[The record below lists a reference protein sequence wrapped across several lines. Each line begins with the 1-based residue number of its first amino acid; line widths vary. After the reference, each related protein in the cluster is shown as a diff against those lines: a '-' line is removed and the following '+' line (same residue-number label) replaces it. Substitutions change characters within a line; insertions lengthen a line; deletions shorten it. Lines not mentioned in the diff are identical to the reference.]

1 MSDPHGVSSPD
12 PHDVSSPD
20 PHDVSSPDP
29 HDVSLPDPHDVCSS
43 DLYDV
48 SLYQIT
54 HRGNAGDI
62 AFYRRVCRGA
72 ETVLELGCGWGRVMR
87 PLLEAGHRVTGLDL
101 HPDMIAA
108 LQQRLSSAPDAI
120 RDRASLILAD
130 MSEFSLPQRFD
141 RVLIPYNGLY
151 VLLSES
157 AQRACLQRAFDHLVA
172 GGELW
177 LDLYQVDLDAS
188 SEEAEVSKEQTSA
201 EEAEASKEQTS
212 AEEAEA
218 SKEQTSAEEAEASKE
233 QTSAEE
239 AEASKEQTSAE
250 EAEVSKEQA
259 SAEEAEASKE
269 QTSAEEAEVS
279 GEHNDAER
287 AEASDVG
294 VDESAEVSEDEE
306 VRERS
311 RGGSFFLADG
321 KLVTFEPL
329 ASLYEGE
336 RCVDILEGRCLEPS
350 EQRWDAYYLYRTTED
365 GVESEQVY
373 AIPQR
378 YLHQAQLVSMLEE
391 VGFVIGGC
399 YCDLH
404 KTPWEEGDEML
415 VIQAIR
421 PRSSR
426 AV

>member
-1 MSDPHGVSSPD
+1 MSDPLNVSFSD
-12 PHDVSSPD
+12 P
-20 PHDVSSPDP
+20 
-29 HDVSLPDPHDVCSS
+29 
-43 DLYDV
+43 YDV

-72 ETVLELGCGWGRVMR
+72 ETVLELGCGWGRVML

-108 LQQRLSSAPDAI
+108 LQQRLSTAPNTL

-130 MSEFSLPQRFD
+130 MSAFSLEQRFD

-188 SEEAEVSKEQTSA
+188 SEEAEASEEQTFA
-201 EEAEASKEQTS
+201 EEAEASEEQTS
-212 AEEAEA
+212 A
-218 SKEQTSAEEAEASKE
+218 K
-233 QTSAEE
+233 
-239 AEASKEQTSAE
+239 
-250 EAEVSKEQA
+250 EAEVW
-259 SAEEAEASKE
+259 
-269 QTSAEEAEVS
+269 
-279 GEHNDAER
+279 GEHNDTESVEASEEKSHAES
-287 AEASDVG
+287 AESSDVG
-294 VDESAEVSEDEE
+294 VDQRAEASEDEE
-306 VRERS
+306 LRERS

-391 VGFVIGGC
+391 VGFVVGGC
-399 YCDLH
+399 FCDLH